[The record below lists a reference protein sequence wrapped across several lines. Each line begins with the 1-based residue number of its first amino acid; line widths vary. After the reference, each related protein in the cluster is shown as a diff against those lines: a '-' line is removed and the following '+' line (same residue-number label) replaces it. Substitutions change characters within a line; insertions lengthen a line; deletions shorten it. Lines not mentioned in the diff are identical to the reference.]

1 MSDGRADI
9 KAQGKA
15 IVPFFAEEKIAAGS
29 MSKAEHIEQLRK
41 QAGRIRRLVLE
52 TCHHAGCGHTGG
64 SLSAVEILTVLYFH
78 VLRVDPSDPR
88 KLDRDRYVQ
97 SKGHASPTY
106 YAALAERGFFPVEE
120 LKTFDQIDSRLQGHP
135 CMRRTPG
142 VDFST
147 GSLGQGLSGAIGMA
161 LARDRLGLDFDVY
174 CLLGDGE
181 CQEGQVWEA
190 AMYAGVHRI
199 RNLVAIVDRNR
210 VQLAETV
217 AKTLDLEPFAD
228 KWKAFRWQVG
238 RCDGHDVAALVA
250 ALDEAKGAAR
260 SGPFVLIADTVKGRG
275 VSFME
280 GQYAW
285 HGKAPN
291 DEEFTR
297 AMREL
302 EGRHEGR

>member
-1 MSDGRADI
+1 MGD
-9 KAQGKA
+9 
-15 IVPFFAEEKIAAGS
+15 EELIAS
-29 MSKAEHIEQLRK
+29 LTR
-41 QAGRIRRLVLE
+41 QAARIRRLVLE
-52 TCHHAGCGHTGG
+52 TVHHAGCGHTGG

-78 VLRVDPSDPR
+78 AMRVDPANPE

-120 LKTFDQIDSRLQGHP
+120 LKTFDQVDSRLQGHP
-135 CMRRTPG
+135 CMKRTPG

-161 LARDRLGLDFDVY
+161 LARDRLGLHFNVY

-190 AMYAGVHRI
+190 AMYAGFHKVKGLI
-199 RNLVAIVDRNR
+199 AIVDYNR
-210 VQLAETV
+210 VQLAGTV
-217 AKTLDLEPFAD
+217 ANTLDLEPFAQ
-228 KWKAFRWQVG
+228 KWQAFAWG
-238 RCDGHDVAALVA
+238 IGECDGHDVAALVGAVDQAKRDA
-250 ALDEAKGAAR
+250 AG
-260 SGPFVLIADTVKGRG
+260 GPIVILAHTVKGKG

-280 GQYAW
+280 GKYAW

-291 DEEFTR
+291 DEEFVQ
-297 AMREL
+297 AIREL
-302 EGRHEGR
+302 EGAS